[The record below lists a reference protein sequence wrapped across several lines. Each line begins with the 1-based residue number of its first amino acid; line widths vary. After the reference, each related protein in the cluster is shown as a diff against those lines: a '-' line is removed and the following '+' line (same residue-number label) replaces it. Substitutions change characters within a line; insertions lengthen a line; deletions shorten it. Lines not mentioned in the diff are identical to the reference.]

1 MARMFLPPGFR
12 FHPTDDELMRY
23 YLKRQVMGKKSAF
36 DAVTELNI
44 YQYSPWDL
52 PDKCLLKSRDLK
64 WYFFCPRE
72 PKYTTG
78 ARANRATKT
87 GFWKATGKDRCV
99 TYKQRTIG
107 MIKTLIFHK
116 GHAPKGERTDWVM
129 HEYRL
134 KDEELVDVVQDAYV
148 LCRIFQKK
156 GLGPQNGA
164 QYGAPFNED
173 EWNDIEEESQTFV
186 NNVPQSSILN
196 SDAINLPVPVNSLVS
211 YVPEPDPL
219 SEGPQNID
227 MQPIMKEV
235 CVVSSAVESHMLP
248 NYVPPGII
256 GSSAATHMIP
266 GNSNMWSTSGPSAP
280 GPLDTG
286 MPILLNPDSDVLAS
300 LDMFT
305 EDINMLP
312 VERKEKS
319 DLSGQ
324 LPQLH
329 ENDIYDIIGDLDDWI
344 ELGDTGLNISSYHDA
359 DYDLNPVLMGEE
371 APFLELN
378 DLRTP
383 IRCPPEDV
391 DVDRMWTDRGYT
403 APTHDMSI
411 GLDKCYSEG
420 ANGLNISSYH
430 DADYNL
436 NPVLMGEEAPFL
448 ELNDLRTPIRCP
460 PEAVDLDW
468 MWTNRGYTAPTHDMS
483 IGLDKYYSEGAN
495 ICSVEKVSG
504 WNENA
509 PLLGSQ
515 LGNNSENLW
524 KDNCIGNFEARGFDA
539 VMGNEGPSSTM
550 EPEDNCTEKQIQ
562 RRGSY

>member
-312 VERKEKS
+312 VERKEVCN
-319 DLSGQ
+319 
-324 LPQLH
+324 LPH
-329 ENDIYDIIGDLDDWI
+329 CSTIIL
-344 ELGDTGLNISSYHDA
+344 
-359 DYDLNPVLMGEE
+359 
-371 APFLELN
+371 F
-378 DLRTP
+378 
-383 IRCPPEDV
+383 
-391 DVDRMWTDRGYT
+391 
-403 APTHDMSI
+403 
-411 GLDKCYSEG
+411 KC
-420 ANGLNISSYH
+420 
-430 DADYNL
+430 
-436 NPVLMGEEAPFL
+436 
-448 ELNDLRTPIRCP
+448 
-460 PEAVDLDW
+460 
-468 MWTNRGYTAPTHDMS
+468 
-483 IGLDKYYSEGAN
+483 
-495 ICSVEKVSG
+495 
-504 WNENA
+504 
-509 PLLGSQ
+509 
-515 LGNNSENLW
+515 
-524 KDNCIGNFEARGFDA
+524 
-539 VMGNEGPSSTM
+539 
-550 EPEDNCTEKQIQ
+550 
-562 RRGSY
+562 